1 MNSRIER
8 YLNYLR
14 SVRNLSEQTIH
25 AYRNDLDA
33 FTLWL
38 SQREI
43 DLETVDSRLARRY
56 IRELSGRGA
65 APATVN
71 RHIST
76 LNGLF
81 KYQMRF
87 EERSSNPMEAV
98 RSVRLGR
105 SLPDILFEDEV
116 TEILDFDGGDFPALR
131 DKLLLELLYSA
142 GCRISE
148 LVGINI
154 DDIAF
159 KRRSVLVHG
168 KGGKQ
173 RFVFLNEHSYEAVR
187 SYLPLRRELLRRLG
201 KRDEKALILNQRGD
215 RLTQRGAALLIERR
229 LRSIGISKR
238 VSPHTFRHSFATH
251 LLDRGAD
258 IRIVQ
263 ELLGHSSL
271 STTQIY
277 THLGVNRLKEVYA
290 RAHPH
295 AGIRERRKRE
305 IETVRENNEQ

>member
-1 MNSRIER
+1 MNGGIVR

-25 AYRNDLDA
+25 AYRSDLDS
-33 FTLWL
+33 FTAWL
-38 SQREI
+38 SEREEP
-43 DLETVDSRLARRY
+43 LERVDSRILRRY
-56 IRELSGRGA
+56 VRELGNRGA

-81 KYQMRF
+81 KYQLRF
-87 EERSSNPMEAV
+87 GEREDNPMEAV
-98 RSVRLGR
+98 RSLRLR
-105 SLPDILFEDEV
+105 RRLPDVLFEDEV
-116 TEILDFDGGDFPALR
+116 EEILDFEGEDFATLR

-148 LVGINI
+148 LLGIDI

-159 KRRSVLVHG
+159 KRRAVKVQG
-168 KGGKQ
+168 KGGKE
-173 RFVFLNEHSYEAVR
+173 RFVFLNEHSYSVVTA
-187 SYLPLRRELLRRLG
+187 YLPLRRELVHRLG
-201 KRDEKALILNQRGD
+201 RRDEKALILNQRGS

-229 LRSIGISKR
+229 LRAIRVAKR

-295 AGIRERRKRE
+295 GAMKTRRPGREQKVSERDE
-305 IETVRENNEQ
+305 